1 MKNNSTD
8 LRGFLL
14 MLQSDNELVR
24 VKRGVSAEYEIA
36 AVSAKLDGKQAVL
49 FEKVRG
55 SKIRVVCNVIAT
67 PRRFYLALGGM
78 SHKSHE
84 AHVKKN
90 IHTRVTEALHSL
102 SEPTRTEGGGYL
114 KKTHQE
120 AYTTFP

>member
-14 MLQSDNELVR
+14 MLQSDNELIH
-24 VKRGVSAEYEIA
+24 VKRDVSAEYEIA

-55 SKIRVVCNVIAT
+55 NKIRVVCNIIAT
-67 PRRFYLALGGM
+67 PRRFYLALGGILTTHMKQM
-78 SHKSHE
+78 SRRISILVLLKLSI
-84 AHVKKN
+84 AYQ
-90 IHTRVTEALHSL
+90 SL
-102 SEPTRTEGGGYL
+102 QEPKTPGYL
-114 KKTHQE
+114 KKTHLE